1 MYITKTDS
9 IELAKI
15 KCDALLTLA
24 TLGTFITKKGY
35 NDVKEVVESN
45 LKIINDALASGYWA
59 NHPKELSILR
69 ECKYLNYQA
78 LRGAEI
84 IAADSKKHD
93 KVRYNS

>member
-1 MYITKTDS
+1 MYIIKTDS
-9 IELAKI
+9 LELVEVKSQAI
-15 KCDALLTLA
+15 LSLA

-69 ECKYLNYQA
+69 ECKYLNWQA
-78 LRGAEI
+78 LRGAEL

-93 KVRYNS
+93 KVRFNS